1 MTIVLFRLR
10 VGKNNTYINALKQQ
24 MKEQQLTKLSE
35 FEMSDREKKMNK
47 LNLQQVAKNDPDRYK
62 IMAGK

>member
-1 MTIVLFRLR
+1 
-10 VGKNNTYINALKQQ
+10 

-62 IMAGK
+62 IMAGKQTLKSDS